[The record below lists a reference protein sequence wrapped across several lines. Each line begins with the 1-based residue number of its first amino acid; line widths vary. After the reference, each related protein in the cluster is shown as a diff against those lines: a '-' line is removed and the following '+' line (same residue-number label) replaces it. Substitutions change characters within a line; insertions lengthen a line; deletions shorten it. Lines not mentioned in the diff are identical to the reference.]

1 MLNLLSNI
9 VFLIIITTC
18 IPFVTG
24 DTDNNPPLRIEPLYQ
39 NVQFSMKKPL
49 TLEDLKKDK
58 DLLRTIS
65 QYTRDRYNKNYTNPD
80 EALEDF
86 LSEYR
91 GIQNNTFNALTFA
104 NYASE
109 IEDPEYKAQLDRLYN
124 MFSNLKSTSK
134 NRTRDYLKWEI
145 SNPKYL
151 VGIYSVIIQLSQY
164 FIYALGFY
172 FNILFFNNIIDNPF
186 NNII

>member
-1 MLNLLSNI
+1 MVKFLSKI

-18 IPFVTG
+18 IPLVTG
-24 DTDNNPPLRIEPLYQ
+24 DTDNNPSLRVDPKYQ
-39 NVQFSMKKPL
+39 NIQFSMENTL
-49 TLEDLKKDK
+49 SLEDIKKDQ
-58 DLLRTIS
+58 DLMRTITRYS
-65 QYTRDRYNKNYTNPD
+65 RDRYNKDYVD
-80 EALEDF
+80 RDKAVEDF

-91 GIQNNTFNALTFA
+91 GIQNNTMNALTFA

-109 IEDPEYKAQLDRLYN
+109 IEDPEYKAQLGGLYN
-124 MFSNLKSTSK
+124 MFSNLKSISK

-151 VGIYSVIIQLSQY
+151 VGIYSIIIQLSQY
-164 FIYALGFY
+164 FIYVLGFY

>member
-1 MLNLLSNI
+1 M
-9 VFLIIITTC
+9 
-18 IPFVTG
+18 
-24 DTDNNPPLRIEPLYQ
+24 
-39 NVQFSMKKPL
+39 
-49 TLEDLKKDK
+49 
-58 DLLRTIS
+58 RTI
-65 QYTRDRYNKNYTNPD
+65 TRYASDRYRKNYFGAD
-80 EALEDF
+80 EAVEDF

-91 GIQNNTFNALTFA
+91 GIQNNTMNAFTFA

-109 IEDPEYKAQLDRLYN
+109 IEDPEYKEKLGRLYN
-124 MFSNLKSTSK
+124 AYSHLKSISK
-134 NRTRDYLKWEI
+134 NRTRDHLKWEI

-151 VGIYSVIIQLSQY
+151 VGILSVIIQLSQY